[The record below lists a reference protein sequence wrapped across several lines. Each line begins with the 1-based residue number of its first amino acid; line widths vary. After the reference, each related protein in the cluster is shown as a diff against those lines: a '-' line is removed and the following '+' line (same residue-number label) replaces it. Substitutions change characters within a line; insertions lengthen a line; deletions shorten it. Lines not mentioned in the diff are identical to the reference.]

1 MSKLYFNDPVEIDI
15 KEFDKIYKK
24 YTRKQYFSFYCEI
37 CKCKV
42 IKQNNTL
49 ISKHNF
55 TCGKHISEETRRK
68 MSISQKNFVN
78 NLGDKREEYYNKR
91 LLKSEETC
99 LRKYG
104 SKESPTLFGS
114 KKMNDILIEKYGSLE
129 KVKEITSQKRIKTC
143 LQKYGKKSFNT
154 FGSDEFK
161 KQMEIKYGV
170 DNAFKSE
177 EIKQKIKETQL
188 KKYNGKLATQTEEV
202 KQKILLSKIKKDPGF
217 KKQIEKYKKTCLQRY
232 GVEYISQ
239 TSLWN
244 KKRSKKYIYKDKTFD
259 SSWELAFFI
268 FCEDK
273 NIPCKRPENGIEY
286 FVDNK
291 KHVYFPDF
299 ILPWGIIEI
308 KGDQFIDDNGNLINI
323 YNKNDKTMI
332 EKGKIMLK
340 NNIYIISS
348 NKIKYFIK
356 YVKNKYG
363 SDYLKRFKQ

>member
-1 MSKLYFNDPVEIDI
+1 MSKLYFNEPVEIDI

-37 CKCKV
+37 CNCKV

-104 SKESPTLFGS
+104 SKENPTLFGS

-129 KVKEITSQKRIKTC
+129 KAKEITSQKRIKTC
-143 LQKYGKKSFNT
+143 LQKYGKKAFNT

-170 DNAFKSE
+170 DNVFKSE

-188 KKYNGKLATQTEEV
+188 KKYNGKLANQTEEV
-202 KQKILLSKIKKDPGF
+202 KQKILLSKIKK
-217 KKQIEKYKKTCLQRY
+217 
-232 GVEYISQ
+232 
-239 TSLWN
+239 
-244 KKRSKKYIYKDKTFD
+244 RS
-259 SSWELAFFI
+259 
-268 FCEDK
+268 
-273 NIPCKRPENGIEY
+273 
-286 FVDNK
+286 
-291 KHVYFPDF
+291 
-299 ILPWGIIEI
+299 
-308 KGDQFIDDNGNLINI
+308 
-323 YNKNDKTMI
+323 
-332 EKGKIMLK
+332 
-340 NNIYIISS
+340 
-348 NKIKYFIK
+348 
-356 YVKNKYG
+356 
-363 SDYLKRFKQ
+363 RF